1 MNLGEPYVFH
11 FPQAIVLIDLYS
23 LFYSLCFWSGP
34 WKHLNLRRALF
45 LCSTISFY
53 PCKSLRFMNSCPGII
68 NYLYPK
74 FKHISLKKFIL
85 KNVFGLKL
93 RPLVLKIIFFLSF
106 EKVLWVK
113 IFLRFY
119 QGLWTRFWDLLFVHE
134 QQLSSWTSNLF
145 PLRKLGVVVGV
156 TDVIFFSLVNIK
168 RWVLG

>member
-45 LCSTISFY
+45 LCSTIFFY

-74 FKHISLKKFIL
+74 FKHISLKNFIL

-93 RPLVLKIIFFLSF
+93 RPLVLKIFLSCLLKRCSESKYSWGF
-106 EKVLWVK
+106 IRDFGQGSE
-113 IFLRFY
+113 IFC
-119 QGLWTRFWDLLFVHE
+119 LFMSNSWAHE
-134 QQLSSWTSNLF
+134 HRTSSHYGNW
-145 PLRKLGVVVGV
+145 G
-156 TDVIFFSLVNIK
+156 
-168 RWVLG
+168 WW